1 MNEILEISKYLIEL
15 ETTAQEQHWLEQ
27 AARIKKQRIEAE
39 KYDLKSLVETK
50 YKRQRKHIIQTT
62 FNFASDVIELFED
75 NEVHPLSYQNNEY
88 FIAKYKSV
96 NFYKMINNLKTFNIL
111 EEANSYYD
119 NRINLAKTYYFNFPN
134 FIQFKTQAS
143 TLFHIISHN
152 GNSHPHKSLEYTFGL
167 DNRDDSAFENLEKIE
182 FDKSKIFIRSHM
194 MMDVTGV
201 SNERIIAALE
211 ERYPQVPYYAKIVD
225 KLNKSRPNED
235 KIKFKFTLKFRNK
248 RGTRYLTKIG
258 FRASSPLCNY
268 KEHENANPFY
278 IGKWRKDYFTPKYG
292 TYDHYDVNASI
303 YRLTYNLNHDKALGF
318 DQDVYEMM
326 YGHKFDSKA
335 DRDAYKKICMRLM
348 FGKMNQLGN
357 QVERTLSKL
366 ENKQY
371 DRARRAV
378 IQDTMAEAKI
388 NMYEALGSS
397 YDSEI
402 FLHESCIYIDMLS
415 KMPNNQNISLV
426 YDCFYYKSDYLL
438 NIYDF
443 NTLYLSSLNSYKSM
457 FLSSIKPLVKLDAL
471 FHIISHNGGSTK
483 SMKKQTRKPKIDN
496 SDIPGEPVVDKK
508 YLKIKQEIIK
518 LIKKHVKNE
527 LMSVNTANKLSSEL
541 NLEITFRSSDQPR
554 GFSVSKE
561 SQTIYSDWMKMLPK
575 LKSNLKINKEQTK

>member
-15 ETTAQEQHWLEQ
+15 ETTAQEKHWQEQ
-27 AARIKKQRIEAE
+27 AARIEKQRIEAE

-50 YKRQRKHIIQTT
+50 YKRQRKHIIKTT
-62 FNFASDVIELFED
+62 LNFASSVIELFED

-96 NFYKMINNLKTFNIL
+96 NFYKMIDNLKVFNIL
-111 EEANSYYD
+111 EEVNSHYD

-152 GNSHPHKSLEYTFGL
+152 GNSHPHKSLEYVFGL
-167 DNRDDSAFENLEKIE
+167 DNRDDSEFENLEKVE

-194 MMDVTGV
+194 MMNVTGI

-235 KIKFKFTLKFRNK
+235 KIKFKFTLKFRTK
-248 RGTRYLTKIG
+248 SGKRYLTKIG
-258 FRASSPLCNY
+258 FRASSLLCNY
-268 KEHENANPFY
+268 KEHENENPFY
-278 IGKWRKDYFTPKYG
+278 MGKWRKDYFSPKYG

-303 YRLTYNLNHDKALGF
+303 YRLTYNLNHDKPLGF

-326 YGHKFDSKA
+326 YGHKFESKA

-357 QVERTLSKL
+357 QVERRLSKL
-366 ENKQY
+366 ENKSY
-371 DRARRAV
+371 DKARREI
-378 IQDTMAEAKI
+378 IQDTMTEAKI

-415 KMPNNQNISLV
+415 KMPDNQNISLV
-426 YDCFYYKSDYLL
+426 YDCFYYKSDYQL
-438 NIYDF
+438 NINDF

-457 FLSSIKPLVKLDAL
+457 FSSSIKPLVKLDDL
-471 FHIISHNGGSTK
+471 FHIIPHNGNSTK
-483 SMKKQTRKPKIDN
+483 SMKKQTKKQKIDN
-496 SDIPGEPVVDKK
+496 SDIPEEPVVDKK
-508 YLKIKQEIIK
+508 YLKIKQEIINNITK
-518 LIKKHVKNE
+518 CIKNE
-527 LMSVNTANKLSSEL
+527 LMGINTANKLSSDL
-541 NLEITFRSSDQPR
+541 NLGITFRNSDQPL
-554 GFSVSKE
+554 GFSVSRKSE
-561 SQTIYSDWMKMLPK
+561 LIYSYWMKMLPK
-575 LKSNLKINKEQTK
+575 LKSDLKIN

>member
-15 ETTAQEQHWLEQ
+15 EKAAQEKHWLEQ
-27 AARIKKQRIEAE
+27 AARIEKQRIEAE
-39 KYDLKSLVETK
+39 KYDLKTLVETK
-50 YKRQRKHIIQTT
+50 YKTKRKHIIQTT
-62 FNFASDVIELFED
+62 LNFASEVIELFED
-75 NEVHPLSYQNNEY
+75 NEVHPLSYQNNER
-88 FIAKYKSV
+88 FTSNYKKV
-96 NFYKMINNLKTFNIL
+96 NFYKMIDNLKTFNIL
-111 EEANSYYD
+111 EEVNSHYD

-143 TLFHIISHN
+143 TLFHISSQC
-152 GNSHPHKSLEYTFGL
+152 GNSHPHKSLEYVFGL
-167 DNRDDSAFENLEKIE
+167 DNRDDSEFENLEKVE

-194 MMDVTGV
+194 MMNVTGI

-248 RGTRYLTKIG
+248 SGKRYLTKIG
-258 FRASSPLCNY
+258 FRASSLLCNY
-268 KEHENANPFY
+268 KEHENANPFFM
-278 IGKWRKDYFTPKYG
+278 GKWRKDYFIPKYG
-292 TYDHYDVNASI
+292 NYDHYDVNASI

-318 DQDVYEMM
+318 DEDVYEMM
-326 YGHKFDSKA
+326 YGSKFDSKA
-335 DRDAYKKICMRLM
+335 DRDAYKRICMRLM
-348 FGKMNQLGN
+348 FGKLSQLGN
-357 QVERTLSKL
+357 QVERRLSKL

-426 YDCFYYKSDYLL
+426 YDCFYYKSDYQL
-438 NIYDF
+438 NIDDF
-443 NTLYLSSLNSYKSM
+443 NTLYLSSLNSYKYM
-457 FLSSIKPLVKLDAL
+457 FSSSIKPLVKLDDL
-471 FHIISHNGGSTK
+471 YHISSQCGCSTK
-483 SMKKQTRKPKIDN
+483 SMKKQTRKTKIDN
-496 SDIPGEPVVDKK
+496 SDIQYEPVVDERH
-508 YLKIKQEIIK
+508 LKIKQEIIK
-518 LIKKHVKNE
+518 LIKDHVKNE
-527 LMSVNTANKLSSEL
+527 LMSINTANKLSSEL
-541 NLEITFRSSDQPR
+541 NLEITFRNSDQPR

-575 LKSNLKINKEQTK
+575 FKTALRINR